1 MKVAFLLE
9 STLRRQAYMDV
20 VKAGDGHVVQNF
32 SIEEI
37 VNGNAGTLVK

>member
-9 STLRRQAYMDV
+9 CTLRRQAYIDV

-37 VNGNAGTLVK
+37 INGNTGKFMK